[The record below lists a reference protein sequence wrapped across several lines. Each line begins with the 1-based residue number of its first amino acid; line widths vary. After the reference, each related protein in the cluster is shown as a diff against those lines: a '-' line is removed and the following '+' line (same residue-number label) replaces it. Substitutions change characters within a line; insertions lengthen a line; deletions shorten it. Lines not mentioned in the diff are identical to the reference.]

1 MYETTRVGESP
12 GERESRMRRGPRDG
26 VLGKTTFKGLAK
38 EKYLPKEHPGRQE
51 ENWSPCV
58 IELKEG

>member
-12 GERESRMRRGPRDG
+12 REREQNEKRAKGW

-38 EKYLPKEHPGRQE
+38 EKHLPKEHPGRQE
-51 ENWSPCV
+51 ENWSPRV
-58 IELKEG
+58 IDLKEG